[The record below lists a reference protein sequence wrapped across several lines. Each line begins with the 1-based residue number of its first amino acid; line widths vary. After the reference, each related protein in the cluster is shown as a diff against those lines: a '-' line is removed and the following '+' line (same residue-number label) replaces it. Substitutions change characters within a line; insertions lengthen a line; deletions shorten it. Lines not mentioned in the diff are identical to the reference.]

1 MNEINLDIFNKKH
14 EFFLK
19 LKQILINVTDGENMR
34 NISTQIATLYD
45 DIAYT
50 YFDDEVKEEFLKKF
64 KLQAITL
71 AHANSSND
79 WNRSPQAEQMFSQ
92 QKQAIDFLCPLLET
106 NNLIKKLKLKSP
118 EEDRKIDFKNMKVSD
133 LWNFLKGG
141 LGLIKKLFS

>member
-1 MNEINLDIFNKKH
+1 MKEITLDIFNNKH

-19 LKQILINVTDGENMR
+19 LKKVLINVHNGENMR
-34 NISTQIATLYD
+34 NISAQIADLYD
-45 DIAYT
+45 DKAYT
-50 YFDDEVKEEFLKKF
+50 YFDDEVKEFLQEF

-92 QKQAIDFLCPLLET
+92 QKQAIDFLCPLLEP

-118 EEDRKIDFKNMKVSD
+118 EEERKIDFKNMKVRD
-133 LWNFLKGG
+133 LWNFLKSGF
-141 LGLIKKLFS
+141 GLIKKLFL